1 MQQDANQL
9 DVIRHN
15 QNNGQ
20 NVTEFLIRQQVL
32 LDDAPEYTSLRELLY
47 LESEPCGKVTALISD
62 TVTPMRYR
70 EVIRAPLWLL
80 ALVYFFMLSLVIS
93 IWAALGNIAAL
104 IALVVVTAALVW
116 IYISTALTIEVDDK
130 ELRVGTAHIN
140 LEFIDECVDL
150 DNKAIRLVRTRDA
163 NPNAFLAI
171 RFWAPAGIRATIT
184 DKNDSTPYWLISS
197 NRGDELIKAI
207 KN

>member
-1 MQQDANQL
+1 
-9 DVIRHN
+9 
-15 QNNGQ
+15 
-20 NVTEFLIRQQVL
+20 
-32 LDDAPEYTSLRELLY
+32 
-47 LESEPCGKVTALISD
+47 
-62 TVTPMRYR
+62 
-70 EVIRAPLWLL
+70 
-80 ALVYFFMLSLVIS
+80 
-93 IWAALGNIAAL
+93 L